1 MECPL
6 CGYHKTHKNGKTSK
20 GSQRYYCPV
29 CKQSFTDTF
38 DTLYYRR
45 QVEPEKIQIVLQV
58 ERTNGIVRQ
67 QTGR

>member
-6 CGYHKTHKNGKTSK
+6 CGYHKTHKHGKTSK

-29 CKQSFTDTF
+29 CEQSFTDTF

-45 QVEPEKIQIVLQV
+45 QVEPEKIQMVLQAHWKT
-58 ERTNGIVRQ
+58 RGS
-67 QTGR
+67 